1 MQLQTGNQ
9 EKLEL
14 INHFES
20 KYATLVETRL
30 HNTYSHLKES
40 GEWFALSLK
49 EEVEFIENCEKIEA
63 NFMLLQENDNL
74 FLKRS

>member
-40 GEWFALSLK
+40 GEWFAL
-49 EEVEFIENCEKIEA
+49 
-63 NFMLLQENDNL
+63 
-74 FLKRS
+74 